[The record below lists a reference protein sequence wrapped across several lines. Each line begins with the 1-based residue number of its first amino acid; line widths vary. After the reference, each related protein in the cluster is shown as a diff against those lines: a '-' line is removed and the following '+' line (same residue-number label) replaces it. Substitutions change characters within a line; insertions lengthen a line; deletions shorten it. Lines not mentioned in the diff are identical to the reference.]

1 VGEVVG
7 NKMHDQTLTDKILAK
22 SVLLLVPKWLRPNI
36 FTWFRFISIPF
47 VIWLLLYKHLGYG
60 LILFIISAFSD
71 AIDGSLARTR
81 NQVTE
86 WGKTFDPL
94 ADKLLIGSATIIV
107 VSKYINVYLAATVVI
122 IELFLIAG
130 AYYRLKALGM
140 PIQAEMSGKVKM
152 VLQSLGLGSLLVSV
166 IFNLPVMLVIAT
178 YLLYVSI
185 VFAIISLVVHKSI

>member
-1 VGEVVG
+1 
-7 NKMHDQTLTDKILAK
+7 MYDQTLTDKILSK
-22 SVLLLVPKWLRPNI
+22 SFLLLVPKWLKPNA

-47 VIWLLLYKHLGYG
+47 VIWLLLYKHLSYG
-60 LILFIISAFSD
+60 FALFIISAFSD

-94 ADKLLIGSATIIV
+94 ADKLLIGSATLIL
-107 VSKYINVYLAATVVI
+107 VSKYINIYLAATIVI
-122 IELFLIAG
+122 VELFLIGG
-130 AYYRLKALGM
+130 AYYRLKVLGV

-152 VLQSLGLGSLLVSV
+152 VLQSVGLGSLLVSV
-166 IFNLPVMLVIAT
+166 IFNLPAMLIVAT